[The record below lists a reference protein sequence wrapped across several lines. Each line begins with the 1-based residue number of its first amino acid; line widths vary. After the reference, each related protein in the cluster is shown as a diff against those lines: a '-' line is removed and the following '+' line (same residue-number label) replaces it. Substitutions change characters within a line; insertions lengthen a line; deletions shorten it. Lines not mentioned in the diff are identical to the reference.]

1 VRIGEFCG
9 SFLNLFMS
17 YNELINAIE
26 RDALRGRQKIL
37 EDAKAEADNIIRNAE
52 KEIKRLRSEKIEEIK
67 DSISRERVRVISRA
81 KSELRILLLSA
92 KKEILSKLFIEA
104 EERIHKL
111 KREKS
116 YSDILIKLIKEAV
129 EKGREELGADELIA
143 YVSEDDIPLL
153 KNNLKGIQ
161 INTNQDIDEGVIVA
175 SADDKFR
182 LVNTLKSRLE
192 RAKMNM
198 LPLLNQVLFE
208 DK

>member
-1 VRIGEFCG
+1 
-9 SFLNLFMS
+9 MS

-67 DSISRERVRVISRA
+67 DSISRERVRAISRA

-92 KKEILSKLFIEA
+92 RKEILSKLFIEA

>member
-1 VRIGEFCG
+1 VRIGEFYG
-9 SFLNLFMS
+9 KSLNLFMS

-52 KEIKRLRSEKIEEIK
+52 KEIERLRSEKIEEIK

-92 KKEILSKLFIEA
+92 RKEILSKLFIEA

>member
-1 VRIGEFCG
+1 
-9 SFLNLFMS
+9 MS

-52 KEIKRLRSEKIEEIK
+52 KEIKRLRSEKIDEIK
-67 DSISRERVRVISRA
+67 DSISRERVRAISRA

-92 KKEILSKLFIEA
+92 KKEILSELFIEA

-153 KNNLKGIQ
+153 KNNLKGIH

-198 LPLLNQVLFE
+198 LPLLNQDLFV